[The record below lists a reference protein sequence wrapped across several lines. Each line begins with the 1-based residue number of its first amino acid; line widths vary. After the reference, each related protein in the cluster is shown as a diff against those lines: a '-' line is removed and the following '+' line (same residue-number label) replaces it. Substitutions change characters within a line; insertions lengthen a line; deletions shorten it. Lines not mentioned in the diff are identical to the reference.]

1 MIQSIALHSVLSG
14 APDEIRLILLG
25 RIDAGKS
32 SFGNTILGEEIFDA
46 HISPNVVTKTFIDY
60 LMCNDEPALDI
71 RRKQAESLTL

>member
-46 HISPNVVTKTFIDY
+46 HIMIHIRKITVEQYLDKLETNVPLRY
-60 LMCNDEPALDI
+60 LLE
-71 RRKQAESLTL
+71 